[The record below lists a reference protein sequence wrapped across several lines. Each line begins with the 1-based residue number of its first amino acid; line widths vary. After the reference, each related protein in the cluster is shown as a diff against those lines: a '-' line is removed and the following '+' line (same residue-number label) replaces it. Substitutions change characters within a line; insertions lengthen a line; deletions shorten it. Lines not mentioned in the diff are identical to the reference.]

1 MKSFTS
7 KKTLERC
14 IYGCLHWR
22 SQGNFNKREKVWRQ
36 KFDEN
41 GATNLQISLE
51 TILFEMVWT
60 YIKTLVFWNL
70 DSTANIMKPLLAKR
84 FVLFLR
90 WNLIKS
96 YVWVVCRSICTTDS
110 GAVHHLQNQIY
121 ERVWSLIIRDINNI
135 K

>member
-1 MKSFTS
+1 MAVYIGDL
-7 KKTLERC
+7 KKTLT
-14 IYGCLHWR
+14 
-22 SQGNFNKREKVWRQ
+22 REK

-41 GATNLQISLE
+41 GATNLHISLE

-70 DSTANIMKPLLAKR
+70 DSAANMKPLLAKR

-96 YVWVVCRSICTTDS
+96 YVWVYVDLFVQPIAEQFTIFRTKFT
-110 GAVHHLQNQIY
+110 NEY
-121 ERVWSLIIRDINNI
+121 EA
-135 K
+135 

>member
-1 MKSFTS
+1 MAVYIGDLKETS
-7 KKTLERC
+7 T
-14 IYGCLHWR
+14 
-22 SQGNFNKREKVWRQ
+22 REK

-70 DSTANIMKPLLAKR
+70 DSAANMKPLLAKR

-121 ERVWSLIIRDINNI
+121 ERVWSLIIRDINNL